1 MWHASCSKMKF
12 SLLWLSVLC
21 TLPFYLGAKQSLIQE
36 IDDLK
41 EFKKY
46 IKTKPNVLVVFA
58 KNSKALSP
66 YRQTFN
72 EVSQE
77 MKGKASLVVVDCGE
91 AKKLCKNMKVNPASI
106 ELKHFKGGN
115 FNKDY
120 DRKMVTK
127 SMVNFL
133 LDPTGDIPWEE
144 ETGAEDVVHVES
156 PKAFYKMLRKQKQ
169 PMLVMFYAPWC
180 GFCKRMKPDF
190 AAAATALK
198 GQAILAG
205 IDVDKPHQMELRQ
218 EYNITGFPTLYY
230 FENGKKKFNYG
241 GENNKDGILSWM
253 KDPKPPQPK
262 EEEKPWSAEP
272 SDVIHLTDDNFAT
285 VMAENP
291 SVLVMFYA
299 PWCGHCKTMKPEYAK
314 AAAALK
320 EKNIDGVLAAVD
332 ATKEKKI
339 GDQFK
344 ITGFPT
350 VKYFKDGEFAFD
362 FSERTEDKIVEFMK
376 NPSEPPPPPPP
387 EQNWADVPSDV
398 VHLTDETF
406 KPFLRKKKHA
416 LIMFYAPWCGHC
428 KKAKPEFQNA
438 AAKLVDDQKV
448 AFCAVDCTVH
458 QALCTQNEVTGYP
471 TLKYFNYGKNP
482 QNYMGGREEA
492 DFVKFMKDP
501 SNPGATP
508 PPPPADPPEKQWA
521 DIKGMENLHFPTASN
536 FDTFIQDHKSA
547 LVMFYAP
554 WCGHCKAMKPAYGE
568 AAAKLKQEK
577 IDGVLAAVDATAE
590 QALGTRFNIRGYP
603 TLKYF
608 KNGQEAF
615 DYQSGRST
623 NDLVSFMK
631 DPKEPAPPPPP
642 EPAWSTVPSKVNHLT
657 SKDFKSFLKS
667 KSSVLVMFYAPWC
680 GHCKKAKPEYQT
692 AADKLAKESDSKVF
706 AAVDCT
712 TNEDICKTE
721 KIDGYPTIK
730 LYSDGNYMADYN
742 EDRKSENFYN
752 FLKNAPVVKEE
763 L

>member
-291 SVLVMFYA
+291 SVLV
-299 PWCGHCKTMKPEYAK
+299 
-314 AAAALK
+314 
-320 EKNIDGVLAAVD
+320 
-332 ATKEKKI
+332 
-339 GDQFK
+339 
-344 ITGFPT
+344 
-350 VKYFKDGEFAFD
+350 
-362 FSERTEDKIVEFMK
+362 
-376 NPSEPPPPPPP
+376 
-387 EQNWADVPSDV
+387 
-398 VHLTDETF
+398 
-406 KPFLRKKKHA
+406 
-416 LIMFYAPWCGHC
+416 MFYAPWCGHC